1 MKKIGLLGG
10 TFNPVHKGHLQLA
23 EGAIKL
29 FDLDFVYFIPTGI
42 SYHKEVGY
50 LPEAEDRFKMLEMA
64 IEGNSKYKLSDCDMR
79 RSGPTYTIDT
89 IRDMIKI
96 EPGARFYWIMGSD
109 AYLGIKNW
117 KDIETVARY
126 VTFLVALRRGDN
138 KMKMEIFRDTLP
150 LYLAETTVLFEWNIQ
165 DISSGKI
172 KNDMINKKY
181 LPRKVF
187 EYIITKGLYQDE
199 TR

>member
-10 TFNPVHKGHLQLA
+10 TFNPVHNGHLQLA

-29 FDLDFVYFIPTGI
+29 FNLDCVYFIPTGI

-50 LPEAEDRFKMLEMA
+50 SPEAEDRLKMLELA
-64 IEGNSKYKLSDCDMR
+64 IEGNSKFKMSDCDIR
-79 RSGPTYTIDT
+79 RSGATYTIDT

-109 AYLGIKNW
+109 AYMDIKKW
-117 KDIETVARY
+117 KDIETLARY

-138 KMKMEIFRDTLP
+138 KMKIEIFRDTLP
-150 LYLAETTVLFEWNIQ
+150 EYLAETTVLFEWNIQ

-172 KNDMINKKY
+172 KKDMISKKY
-181 LPRKVF
+181 LPKKVF
-187 EYIITKGLYQDE
+187 EYIRTKGLYQDE